1 MSEDES
7 PGDMSDV
14 ESPGDISDDEMPEL
28 VVIPRWPNF
37 GAMGNHGH
45 DLPGPL
51 LPQHRVAFVTGSGL
65 FHSLASHRFLVTQRF
80 LQDERNRFH
89 HQTHTFCSSAG

>member
-14 ESPGDISDDEMPEL
+14 ESPGDISDDAMPEL

-37 GAMGNHGH
+37 GAIGNQGKDH
-45 DLPGPL
+45 PGPL
-51 LPQHRVAFVTGSGL
+51 LPQHWVAFVPGTGL
-65 FHSLASHRFLVTQRF
+65 FDSLASNRFLVTQRF
-80 LQDERNRFH
+80 LQDEMNRFH
-89 HQTHTFCSSAG
+89 QQNHTFCSSAG